1 MALIS
6 GSNGVPVTTK
16 PPKAEP
22 APAVAKPVKVVVE
35 PVEYVE
41 PAPTVPKQTKKTQKA
56 GR

>member
-16 PPKAEP
+16 PSKAEP
-22 APAVAKPVKVVVE
+22 APAVVKPVEVVVE

-41 PAPTVPKQTKKTQKA
+41 PAPTEVKQTKKTQKA

>member
-1 MALIS
+1 MALIN
-6 GSNGVPVTTK
+6 GSNGIPLTTN

-22 APAVAKPVKVVVE
+22 APAAVKPVKVAVE
-35 PVEYVE
+35 PVDYVE

>member
-6 GSNGVPVTTK
+6 GSNGVPVTTNPQKGK
-16 PPKAEP
+16 PAQV
-22 APAVAKPVKVVVE
+22 AVEPVKVAVE

-41 PAPTVPKQTKKTQKA
+41 PAPTVQKQTKKTQKA